1 MKTHLPAKT
10 RLSAVLALCTLCT
23 VTLTSCVGKPA
34 SEYELDAA
42 ADCPFTPSDVSGSVR
57 LGYQVIP
64 GPDTYLRDQGTLEAC
79 LPNVD
84 VTWTRFPTGQD
95 VVQGFASGSIDYGF
109 LGSTPAAKALSAP
122 LNLDVIIPLVSLFN
136 DSSEALVAKH
146 ATTVKELKGSKIAT
160 AFSSTAHYS
169 LLKALESAGLDPRRD
184 VEITNISPDKL
195 PAAWASDEIEAAY
208 IWNPTLMEIQRSG
221 TTLLDSG
228 DVGRAGSP
236 TFNVP
241 MMSRAHTEANPEI
254 LTMWVKLQNWATQ
267 QAVDDPQ
274 GYIAANAAQ
283 TQMTPEETE
292 KQLQGI
298 RHVPA
303 DQQPA
308 AIAEVAQALY
318 DTATFLEEQGEV
330 QAADL
335 SHYQQ
340 AARPVQAARPS
351 VAARQAADAQPA
363 VGARQGTEKGE

>member
-1 MKTHLPAKT
+1 MMNT
-10 RLSAVLALCTLCT
+10 RLFVSLVCLLSGAA
-23 VTLTSCVGKPA
+23 LTSCVGKPA
-34 SEYELDAA
+34 SEYELSSAA
-42 ADCPFTPSDVSGSVR
+42 TCPFAPSEASGSVR

-64 GPDTYLRDQGTLEAC
+64 GPDLYLRDQGMLEAC

-84 VTWTRFPTGQD
+84 MTWTRFPTGQD

-122 LNLDVIIPLVSLFN
+122 LNLDVIVPMVSFFN
-136 DSSEALVAKH
+136 GSSEALVAKH
-146 ATTVKELKGSKIAT
+146 ATTVAELKGSKIAT

-228 DVGRAGSP
+228 DVAQAGAP

-241 MMSRAHTEANPEI
+241 LMSRTHTEANPEI
-254 LTMWVKLQNWATQ
+254 LRMWVRLQNWATG
-267 QAVDDPQ
+267 QAIDDPE

-283 TQMTPEETE
+283 TQMSPEETAE
-292 KQLQGI
+292 QLQGV
-298 RHVPA
+298 RPVPA
-303 DQQPA
+303 DEQPA
-308 AIAEVAQALY
+308 AMTEVAQALY
-318 DTATFLEEQGEV
+318 DTAAFLQEQGEV

-335 SHYQQ
+335 SHYQN
-340 AARPVQAARPS
+340 AARYI
-351 VAARQAADAQPA
+351 DAE
-363 VGARQGTEKGE
+363 TGE

>member
-1 MKTHLPAKT
+1 MMKTRPSKKTSFPA
-10 RLSAVLALCTLCT
+10 LLTLCAFCAT
-23 VTLTSCVGKPA
+23 MLTACVGKPA
-34 SEYELDAA
+34 SEYELDTAA
-42 ADCPFTPSDVSGSVR
+42 TCPFTPSEVSGSVR

-64 GPDTYLRDQGTLEAC
+64 GPDLYLRDRGILEAC

-122 LNLDVIIPLVSLFN
+122 LNLDLIVPLVSFFN

-146 ATTVKELKGSKIAT
+146 TTTVAELKGSKIAT

-169 LLKALESAGLDPRRD
+169 LLKALEAAGLDPRRD

-195 PAAWASDEIEAAY
+195 PAAWASEEIEAAY

-228 DVGRAGSP
+228 DVAQAGAP

-254 LTMWVKLQNWATQ
+254 LTMWVKLQNWATE
-267 QAVDDPQ
+267 QAVDNPQ
-274 GYIAANAAQ
+274 DYIAANAAQ
-283 TQMTPEETE
+283 TQMSPEETAE
-292 KQLQGI
+292 QLRGVRSI
-298 RHVPA
+298 PPGE
-303 DQQPA
+303 QPA
-308 AIAEVAQALY
+308 AMIDVAQALY
-318 DTATFLEEQGEV
+318 DTAIFLEQQGEV
-330 QAADL
+330 RAADL

-340 AARPVQAARPS
+340 AARFIKA
-351 VAARQAADAQPA
+351 
-363 VGARQGTEKGE
+363 GE